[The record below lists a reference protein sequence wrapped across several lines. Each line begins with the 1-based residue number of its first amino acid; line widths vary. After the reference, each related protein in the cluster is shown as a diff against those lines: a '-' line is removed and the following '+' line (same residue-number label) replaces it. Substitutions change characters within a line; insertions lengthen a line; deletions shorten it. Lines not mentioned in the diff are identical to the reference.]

1 MRDHTFSRP
10 ARGQWAGDPQQ
21 GQWGADLSLAHQ
33 TLGLLGGCGAGD
45 ETDSGRG
52 RSLVAL
58 AVNVYVGGGTWQ
70 PDPLGTS
77 RKPAHLEFCFL
88 GVLVRARTEKA
99 SKASLRREAGSPV
112 VSRVGPWNPP
122 ELGPQ

>member
-1 MRDHTFSRP
+1 MRGREFSRQ
-10 ARGQWAGDPQQ
+10 ARGQWAGGPQQ
-21 GQWGADLSLAHQ
+21 GQRGVDLSLAHQ
-33 TLGLLGGCGAGD
+33 TLGLLGGCGAGGEND
-45 ETDSGRG
+45 PGRG

-58 AVNVYVGGGTWQ
+58 AVNVYVRGGTWQ

-77 RKPAHLEFCFL
+77 REHAHPEFCVH
-88 GVLVRARTEKA
+88 GVPVRARTEKA

-112 VSRVGPWNPP
+112 VSRVGPRNPP